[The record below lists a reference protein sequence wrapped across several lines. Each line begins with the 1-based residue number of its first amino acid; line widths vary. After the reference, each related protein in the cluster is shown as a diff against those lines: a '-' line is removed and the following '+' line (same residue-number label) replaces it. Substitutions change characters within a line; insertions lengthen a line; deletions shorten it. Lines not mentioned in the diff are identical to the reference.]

1 MEVAGTVAVIASVL
15 VLAFQARELAK
26 QSRIANEVAG
36 VETNREL
43 ITLLVPVHRVF
54 IDYPDLRRHF
64 YDQSPVAPS
73 ELDQARLVEIAEMYA
88 DALQVAVETVERLAS
103 YQRYTAAWKDSAD
116 SALASSSTL
125 RSVVRAHPTW
135 WPGLDPL
142 IAAYDASYPAPP
154 DDLTA
159 SGERQH
165 DGTGDEFQRKGGE
178 IK

>member
-1 MEVAGTVAVIASVL
+1 VL

-26 QSRIANEVAG
+26 QSRIANQVAG
-36 VETNREL
+36 AETNREL

-54 IDYPDLRRHF
+54 IDYPELRQHF

-88 DALQVAVETVERLAS
+88 DAHQVAVDTAERLAP
-103 YQRYTAAWKDSAD
+103 YQRFTDAWKDSAD
-116 SALASSSTL
+116 TVLASSSTF

-142 IAAYDASYPAPP
+142 IAAYDASHPAPP

-159 SGERQH
+159 SGERHQS
-165 DGTGDEFQRKGGE
+165 DGTDDEFQRKGGE
-178 IK
+178 IT